1 MSTAPVWRHTRD
13 VWEERTDRARRD
25 VVDLA
30 TSGVGVTE
38 LHAAAGALVQRVVP
52 ADLACWAAIDPETLV
67 ISSMVPG
74 ASALPPRLAPALA
87 AAEYSGPV
95 EPHRFADMAREGRT
109 VALTSDLPRPE
120 RERSRRATDV
130 WRPLGLDREAR
141 TVLLADGACW
151 GGVGMVRSGPD
162 FSAREVEFLA
172 ALSPAVAVATRLAVR
187 AHSPGGPTGPPAVA
201 VVGADGTPCT
211 MTAAAHQWREI
222 LDDGAPGRFL
232 VLMAALAAGA
242 WATRQGTV
250 RTRAQGR
257 EGGWV
262 LLHGCRL
269 LGDER
274 QTAVVIEAATGA
286 QLLGLLLAA
295 FALTAREREV
305 CREVLA
311 GSSTTDIAR
320 HLAIS
325 PYTVQDHL
333 KAVFAKTAARSRG
346 ELVARLQPLDSP

>member
-1 MSTAPVWRHTRD
+1 MFTAPGRRDTRA
-13 VWEERTDRARRD
+13 VWEERTDRVRRD
-25 VVDLA
+25 VVALA
-30 TSGVGVTE
+30 VSGAGVAE
-38 LHAAAGALVQRVVP
+38 LHGAAGALVQRVVP
-52 ADLACWAAIDPETLV
+52 ADLACWAAIDPQTLV

-74 ASALPPRLAPALA
+74 TNALPPQLAPALA
-87 AAEYSGPV
+87 AAEYSGPS
-95 EPHRFADMAREGRT
+95 EPHRFADMARSGRR
-109 VALTSDLPRPE
+109 VALHSELARPE

-130 WRPLGLDREAR
+130 WRPLGLNREVR

-162 FSAREVEFLA
+162 FSDREVDFLA
-172 ALSPAVAVATRLAVR
+172 AVSSAVAVATRLAVR
-187 AHSPGGPTGPPAVA
+187 AHPPGGVPHDPAVA
-201 VVGADGTPCT
+201 VVGADGAPLA
-211 MTAAAHQWREI
+211 MTAAAREWQQL

-232 VLMAALAAGA
+232 ILMAALAAGA
-242 WATRQGTV
+242 WVHGTA
-250 RTRAQGR
+250 RTRVQSR

-262 LLHGCRL
+262 LLHGSRL

-274 QTAVVIEAATGA
+274 QTAVVIETATGA
-286 QLLGLLLAA
+286 QLLGLLLTA

-333 KAVFAKTAARSRG
+333 KAVFAKTETRSRG
-346 ELVARLQPLDSP
+346 ELVARLQPAGTP